1 MKEGRNCPLLYYVEI
16 EKLIE
21 ILIDIFNETDI

>member
-16 EKLIE
+16 EILIE
-21 ILIDIFNETDI
+21 IFIDIFKETDI